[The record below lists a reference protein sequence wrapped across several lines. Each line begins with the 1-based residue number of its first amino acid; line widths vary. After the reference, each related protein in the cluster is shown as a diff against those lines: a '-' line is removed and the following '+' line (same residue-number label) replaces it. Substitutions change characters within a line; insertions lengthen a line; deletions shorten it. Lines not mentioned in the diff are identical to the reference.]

1 MGDWLGS
8 RIKKYLKLFLKVSI
22 SFSLISWL
30 LYKADIQAVVN
41 RWSDVRWILL
51 ICIIMILHLCM
62 IIVKSVRLN
71 TLLEK
76 FGLKA
81 SVFWLSLL
89 QLRANFLRNFLPGGV
104 SADIYRAI
112 ALTKNT
118 NFVSESIS
126 VIFAE
131 KVFGGFSM
139 LCVCLTGF
147 FYGSYFTHYEVYL
160 KLHKLAIALLL
171 TVIFAIVVIFIF
183 RYINLSRFKF
193 PSSSLL
199 QGFFRIISQVQSLLT
214 ANKQFIRV
222 VLLSICVQL
231 IIVAWHLSISHELG
245 LRLTYFQLMMTI
257 PLAELL
263 LMLPISIGGI
273 GVREVSFVMLLIPL
287 GISFDEAISFSL
299 LSLFVVTITRSLAG
313 FAFLFSFD
321 NLGSRV
327 NTKE

>member
-1 MGDWLGS
+1 MVGS
-8 RIKKYLKLFLKVSI
+8 QSKKHIKLFLKVST
-22 SFSLISWL
+22 SLSLISWL
-30 LYKADIQAVVN
+30 LYNADIQAVVN
-41 RWSDVRWILL
+41 RWADVRWILL
-51 ICIIMILHLCM
+51 ICIITILHLCM

-81 SVFWLSLL
+81 SVLWLSLI

-104 SADIYRAI
+104 SAEIYKGI

-118 NFVSESIS
+118 NSVSESIS

-131 KVFGGFSM
+131 KVFGAFSM

-147 FYGSYFTHYEVYL
+147 FYGSYFTQYEIYQ
-160 KLHKLAIALLL
+160 KLHKPVIALLL
-171 TVIFAIVVIFIF
+171 TVAFAIVVIFIF
-183 RYINLSRFKF
+183 RYIDLSRFKF
-193 PSSSLL
+193 SSGSMLR
-199 QGFFRIISQVQSLLT
+199 GFFRIISQFQSLLT

-222 VLLSICVQL
+222 VFLSICIQL
-231 IIVAWHLSISHELG
+231 IIVAWHLSISYELG
-245 LRLTYFQLMMTI
+245 IRLTYFQLMMTI

-273 GVREVSFVMLLIPL
+273 GVREASFVMLLNPL

-299 LSLFVVTITRSLAG
+299 LSLFVVTITRSIAG

-321 NLGSRV
+321 KIGDSV